1 MEETMDLQSRS
12 RLATL
17 SYLNRIGM
25 VVTDVDYPTPDG
37 DIPIVAL
44 DGDELIHVYYEAH
57 PAGEQP
63 PTMTDALKAQHRAQ
77 MHHFKKTTGIEKE
90 VRYDVVNITVLEEDR
105 ALLRHSRG
113 DYDG

>member
-1 MEETMDLQSRS
+1 MEETMDLQTRG

-17 SYLNRIGM
+17 SYLNRIDM
-25 VVTDVDYPTPDG
+25 AVTDVDYPTPDG

-44 DGDELIHVYYEAH
+44 DGDTLVHVYYEVH

-77 MHHFKKTTGIEKE
+77 MHHFKKTTGLEKE
-90 VRYDVVNITVLEEDR
+90 VRYDIVNITVLEEDR
-105 ALLRHSRG
+105 ALLRHHRG
-113 DYDG
+113 GGDE

>member
-1 MEETMDLQSRS
+1 MEETMDLQSRA

-17 SYLNRIGM
+17 SYLNRIDM
-25 VVTDVDYPTPDG
+25 AVTDVDYPTPDG

-44 DGDELIHVYYEAH
+44 DGDTLVHVYYEAH
-57 PAGEQP
+57 PAGERV

-90 VRYDVVNITVLEEDR
+90 VRYDLVNITVLEEDR
-105 ALLRHSRG
+105 ALLRHHRG
-113 DYDG
+113 GGDE